1 MATMEVTR
9 RSPVTGKI
17 NTMEL
22 DITDAQL
29 YKYYTGALIQE
40 AFPHLTADE
49 REFFKTGTTAEDWD
63 QMFGTEDDEEL

>member
-22 DITDAQL
+22 DITDEQL
-29 YKYYTGALIQE
+29 FNYYTGALVQE
-40 AFPHLTADE
+40 AFPSLTADQ

-63 QMFGTEDDEEL
+63 QMFGTEDEKEL